1 MPIQKMRR
9 FLSAAG
15 VFFSSF
21 MATAIAILAV
31 LLLMVKLL
39 GFHLFTIESASMA
52 PRYPVGTLI
61 IVQNVRAEKI
71 SAGDVITYVFNEE
84 GTLVTHRVIAAD
96 PLNRVFTTQG
106 DANNCPDGLPV
117 LWENVV
123 GKVRFGIPGL
133 GKALGFLTAGE
144 NRPFILCALAGLLGI
159 STILEIREYQSRK
172 KRSRRPLEASG
183 GAAEG
188 SEEAPGKS

>member
-31 LLLMVKLL
+31 LLLMGKLL

-84 GTLVTHRVIAAD
+84 GTRKSGKHRSKPAGNLRVGGSLRAAGTKTAMYGHD
-96 PLNRVFTTQG
+96 VFPRAG
-106 DANNCPDGLPV
+106 GC
-117 LWENVV
+117 
-123 GKVRFGIPGL
+123 IP
-133 GKALGFLTAGE
+133 AA
-144 NRPFILCALAGLLGI
+144 
-159 STILEIREYQSRK
+159 YK
-172 KRSRRPLEASG
+172 KSG
-183 GAAEG
+183 
-188 SEEAPGKS
+188 SFFR